1 MEMPLAYEQVEDGQ
15 LDTDA
20 DCPEEKDEGRQS
32 RHCVASYHDGAVAC
46 NLIRL
51 YQEVYIDIK

>member
-1 MEMPLAYEQVEDGQ
+1 MEMPLAYEQVEDAQ

-20 DCPEEKDEGRQS
+20 DCPEEKDEGGHS
-32 RHCVASYHDGAVAC
+32 GHCVACYHGWEVAC

-51 YQEVYIDIK
+51 YQEVYINRK